1 MNDIEIRPAGRD
13 DIAAIVGLLVDDTL
27 GSGRD
32 SQEDLTPYLAAFERV
47 TADPNQELVV
57 MTRPDP
63 ATGARTVIGT
73 LQLTIIPGLSQ
84 RGTTRA
90 LVEAVRIAGSER
102 GGGLGTILMRWTID
116 RARERGAT
124 LVQLTSNGTREN
136 AHRFYRNLGFT
147 DSHVGFKLT
156 LRP

>member
-1 MNDIEIRPAGRD
+1 MNDFEIRPAGRD

-32 SQEDLTPYLAAFERV
+32 SQEDLTPYLAAFERLV
-47 TADPNQELVV
+47 ADPNQELVV
-57 MTRPDP
+57 MTGPDP
-63 ATGARTVIGT
+63 ASGGRKVIGT

-90 LVEAVRIAGSER
+90 LVEAVRIDSAER
-102 GGGLGTILMRWTID
+102 GGGLGTILMHWTIE

-124 LVQLTSNGTREN
+124 LVQLTSNSTREN

-156 LRP
+156 L

>member
-1 MNDIEIRPAGRD
+1 MNDIQIRPANRD
-13 DIAAIVGLLVDDTL
+13 DLAAIVGLLVDDTL

-32 SQEDLTPYLAAFERV
+32 SQEDMTPYLAAFDRLS
-47 TADPNQELVV
+47 ADPNQEVVV

-63 ATGARTVIGT
+63 ETGAPKVIGT

-90 LVEAVRIAGSER
+90 LVEAVRIHSAER
-102 GGGLGTILMRWTID
+102 GNGLGTTLMHWTIQ

-124 LVQLTSNGTREN
+124 LIQLTSNNTREN
-136 AHRFYRNLGFT
+136 AHRFYRTLGFT
-147 DSHVGFKLT
+147 DSHVGFKLP
-156 LRP
+156 LR

>member
-1 MNDIEIRPAGRD
+1 MNDIRIRPAGRD

-32 SQEDLTPYLAAFERV
+32 SIEDLTPYLAAFDRV
-47 TADPNQELVV
+47 AADPNQELVV
-57 MTRPDP
+57 MTRPDR
-63 ATGARTVIGT
+63 ATGEAKVIGT

-90 LVEAVRIAGSER
+90 LVEAVRIDSAER
-102 GGGLGTILMRWTID
+102 GGGLGTELMRWTID

-124 LVQLTSNGTREN
+124 MVQLTSNSTRES

-147 DSHVGFKLT
+147 DSHVGFKLA
-156 LRP
+156 L